1 MSEKTYTIKNEEKLD
16 GSQVKL
22 TIELSPEIVAKEEP
36 ESLKEVSKTI
46 EMDGFR
52 KGAALP
58 KDVIVSKVGEL
69 PILEQSAYRAI
80 NKMYMPMLEEK
91 EFKIISQPEISITK
105 LAEGSPVEFTITLT
119 LLPEIKL
126 PDFKKIAKEV
136 KNEDVE
142 ETTDKDL
149 DEHIERIKTSY
160 AQNMAQIPHDH
171 KEGEDCDKCSGNK
184 KEELPE
190 LNDEFVKKLGDFKD
204 VDDFKTKIRESI
216 GQEKAAHTI
225 AKRRQEIVDGI
236 IKETEGDIPESM
248 VEEELQG
255 MIAQLMEDVKRM
267 GITNEEEY
275 FKAINKTKEDLKKE
289 WKGDA
294 TKRAMMNLALP
305 EIAKAE
311 GIKPDT
317 EKVEAQINMIKEQH
331 KDNADKIDNFR
342 LRVYVESALL
352 NEAVLKYLEE
362 LK

>member
-142 ETTDKDL
+142 ETTASPNTVKL
-149 DEHIERIKTSY
+149 SY
-160 AQNMAQIPHDH
+160 P
-171 KEGEDCDKCSGNK
+171 C
-184 KEELPE
+184 
-190 LNDEFVKKLGDFKD
+190 
-204 VDDFKTKIRESI
+204 
-216 GQEKAAHTI
+216 
-225 AKRRQEIVDGI
+225 
-236 IKETEGDIPESM
+236 
-248 VEEELQG
+248 
-255 MIAQLMEDVKRM
+255 
-267 GITNEEEY
+267 
-275 FKAINKTKEDLKKE
+275 
-289 WKGDA
+289 
-294 TKRAMMNLALP
+294 
-305 EIAKAE
+305 
-311 GIKPDT
+311 
-317 EKVEAQINMIKEQH
+317 
-331 KDNADKIDNFR
+331 
-342 LRVYVESALL
+342 
-352 NEAVLKYLEE
+352 
-362 LK
+362 